1 MDTAKKLF
9 DAVKAKH
16 DETAVGLPP
25 GIYFGLD
32 EETYHCDLALGSSDL
47 RAIDKNVRTWWLG
60 SKRNP
65 NVAQRE
71 RYRVSTNAT
80 KVGAALHKYVLEGR
94 EAFGRA
100 YVRRPDDPPDATPS
114 EKGAVTKEFNRKLA
128 ATGDP
133 RKSLHGDEWSL
144 CEETMDIITGH
155 PDLEGTFDS
164 VGANEVS
171 VFWRRPDGIM
181 CKARFD
187 RLTTHGLGDLKS
199 IENERRLRLDIAARN
214 DIASYRIDM
223 QLEHY
228 LEARAQMRHLWPS
241 GIYTVKDGRVIPGYP
256 NESVRDLVRKCVE
269 TSFHWYEKN
278 GHVRWSDDHLDQGE
292 DNRYAMVVIFIQK
305 SSPDVWAETFT
316 PGNPMLDLARAHLE
330 RAFSIYKTAKIDTRS
345 DPPPPVWRLREAT
358 IEEMPVWY
366 GRD

>member
-1 MDTAKKLF
+1 METAKKLF

-32 EETYHCDLALGSSDL
+32 EETYHRDPALGSSDL
-47 RAIDKNVRTWWLG
+47 RAIDKNVRMWWLG

-94 EAFGRA
+94 DAFGKA
-100 YVRRPDDPPDATPS
+100 YVRRPDDPPNATPS
-114 EKGAVTKEFNRKLA
+114 DKGAVTKEFNKKLA
-128 ATGDP
+128 ASGDP

-155 PDLEGTFDS
+155 PDLEGTFAS
-164 VGANEVS
+164 KGVNEVS
-171 VFWRRPDGIM
+171 VFWRRPDGVM

-187 RLTTHGLGDLKS
+187 RLTVYGLGDLKS

-228 LEARAQMRHLWPS
+228 LEARSCMRFLPAFTMKGDYFDKSEGQLLEFASACAGTEFHWRE
-241 GIYTVKDGRVIPGYP
+241 KDG
-256 NESVRDLVRKCVE
+256 
-269 TSFHWYEKN
+269 T
-278 GHVRWSDDHLDQGE
+278 VRWSDDHLDQG
-292 DNRYAMVVIFIQK
+292 DDDRYAMVVIFIQK
-305 SSPDVWAETFT
+305 SSPDVWAQTFT
-316 PGNPMLDLARAHLE
+316 PGNPMLDLARVHLE

-345 DPPPPVWRLREAT
+345 DPPPPVWRLREAA
-358 IEEMPVWY
+358 IEEMPAWY
-366 GRD
+366 GRE